1 MKSGRPCFVV
11 SNSNAPPMA
20 LAVQLPIC
28 SWSYTG
34 GHPLRRSALDGRA
47 ASAICGAEKR
57 WSRASGR
64 SGIQP

>member
-1 MKSGRPCFVV
+1 MKSARPCFIV

-34 GHPLRRSALDGRA
+34 GHWPRRSALGGRA
-47 ASAICGAEKR
+47 SSVGRGAANR
-57 WSRASGR
+57 WSLASGR
-64 SGIQP
+64 SGVQP